1 MSAEQSLCTITSG
14 HLGPINTASQ
24 LRRCLLFFVPH
35 CLFIIVLSLKSVSSY
50 FLPLCLCGL
59 LSCLTYAHSLAFCF
73 FFFFSLS
80 PQHPSACIHSFL
92 YSSPSG
98 CAASR
103 AGTHA
108 FSLTSSPVL
117 PPLHRHIH
125 LQWLFF
131 FFFSFPAGGHLAL
144 SSPHRPR
151 RIRFVLPS
159 LVAPFDS
166 CQNITPSLGTDNS
179 TAYLLF
185 KYFFKFFFSQDCH
198 LVRAL
203 AA

>member
-24 LRRCLLFFVPH
+24 LGLCLLFFVPH
-35 CLFIIVLSLKSVSSY
+35 CLFIIVLSCKSVSSY

-59 LSCLTYAHSLAFCF
+59 LSCLTYAHSLAFF
-73 FFFFSLS
+73 FLFLLSTPPHAYIHFFIPPPLAVQHLELEHMHFPWLPPLFHHPCIGTYIHNNSFFFSLS
-80 PQHPSACIHSFL
+80 
-92 YSSPSG
+92 
-98 CAASR
+98 
-103 AGTHA
+103 
-108 FSLTSSPVL
+108 LT
-117 PPLHRHIH
+117 
-125 LQWLFF
+125 
-131 FFFSFPAGGHLAL
+131 AGGHLAL
-144 SSPHRPR
+144 SFPHHPR
-151 RIRFVLPS
+151 RLRFVLLS

-185 KYFFKFFFSQDCH
+185 KSFFFFFFSQDCH
-198 LVRAL
+198 LARAL